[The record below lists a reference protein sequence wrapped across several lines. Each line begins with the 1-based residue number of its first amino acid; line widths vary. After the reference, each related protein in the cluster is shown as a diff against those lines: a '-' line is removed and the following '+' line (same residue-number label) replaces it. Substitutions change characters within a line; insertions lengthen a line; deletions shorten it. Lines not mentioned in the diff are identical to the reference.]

1 MLIIHSKKHEMCKK
15 KKSTGNWTLVIVSA
29 CENNYFL
36 KCVNYIE
43 NVEVHA

>member
-1 MLIIHSKKHEMCKK
+1 MLIIHSNKHEMCKKK

-43 NVEVHA
+43 NVDVH

>member
-1 MLIIHSKKHEMCKK
+1 MLIIHSNKHEMCKK
-15 KKSTGNWTLVIVSA
+15 KITGNWTLVIVSA